1 MIESMSSNGT
11 LVATDETE
19 CPGETPG
26 SEDSAVRMFALKSLE
41 MIGDRRSIRSL
52 AAALKDEHY
61 EVRETA
67 YQSLRKLGYRAIPDL
82 VLALKDDNFYAR
94 MYAALAI
101 TDQIIAE
108 PDRNYGDQVVDAL
121 THALLDKSIYVRRS
135 AYDALKVI
143 EYNKIIKSLISSL
156 SDPDYTIRLEGII
169 ALGKI
174 ADKRS
179 SKALVKALS
188 DNDVNIRKYAVSAL
202 GRIKDKKTLGP
213 ILGLLG
219 DLDGGV
225 RKEAVKALGSIED
238 ERAVP
243 GLLKA
248 LKDTEPSVREE
259 AFAALNGFRYF
270 MNSAPFITALR
281 GGADVRKAAVKA
293 LGRVKGG
300 RAVEPLIGAL
310 EDPDE
315 AVRFEAQ
322 HALARMGKYAI
333 KPLRAALNDER
344 DQVRSGA
351 ARALEMM
358 TKARAKKLIDR
369 SHKFQSPDIWME
381 IEAAISAYSKERQ
394 ASLSSFNI

>member
-1 MIESMSSNGT
+1 MIESLSSNGT
-11 LVATDETE
+11 RTITDETE
-19 CPGETPG
+19 GLGETL
-26 SEDSAVRMFALKSLE
+26 SCEDSAVRMFALKSLE

-52 AAALKDEHY
+52 ADALKDEHY
-61 EVRETA
+61 DVRETA
-67 YQSLRKLGYRAIPDL
+67 YQSLRKLGHRAIPDL

-108 PDRNYGDQVVDAL
+108 PDRDYGDPVVDAL

-135 AYDALKVI
+135 AYDALKVM
-143 EYNKIIKSLISSL
+143 EYNKILKSLINSL
-156 SDPDYTIRLEGII
+156 SDPDYNIRLEGII

-174 ADKRS
+174 ADKRAS
-179 SKALVKALS
+179 RALVKALS
-188 DNDVNIRKYAVSAL
+188 ENDVNIRKCAVSAL
-202 GRIKDKKTLGP
+202 GRIKDKKPLAY
-213 ILGLLG
+213 LLRLLG
-219 DLDGGV
+219 DPDGSV
-225 RKEAVKALGSIED
+225 RKEAVKALGSIGD
-238 ERAVP
+238 EKAVP

-248 LKDTEPSVREE
+248 LTDTEPSVREE
-259 AFAALNGFRYF
+259 AFEALNGFRCF
-270 MNSAPFITALR
+270 SNSAPFIDALR
-281 GGADVRKAAVKA
+281 GGSDVRKAAVKA

-300 RAVEPLIGAL
+300 KAIEPLIDSL
-310 EDPDE
+310 EDRDE

-322 HALARMGKYAI
+322 HALARLGKYAI
-333 KPLRAALNDER
+333 KPLRVALNDDR

-358 TKARAKKLIDR
+358 SRARAKKRIDR
-369 SHKFQSPDIWME
+369 SHRFQSPEIWVE